1 MNHATQPARTA
12 RTILRLLCVLGIL
25 SLSAATISCQQPSVR
40 SISWYDAKGS
50 RLNFTGSFQ
59 GSNEAGFASRGEK
72 KRYILDSPIQVPDG
86 YATRLL
92 VSSLSSG
99 TQFLVS
105 YGDEKNRGG
114 SLLCTIPAAGS
125 YAFIIPPPQ
134 SRTLKW
140 IEIKAVTIAT
150 LPPAQTAQSSQ
161 TGYPLALQE
170 IRLAPEM
177 RGLLIQ
183 GNTPEISPQ
192 FSRVSRNG
200 SYEYSID
207 APFDGLS
214 QTAYAASQLDVALS
228 GDAGN
233 VAVSW
238 GSQKLTYLHRGG
250 NSAFSIP
257 NGLLEPNPKA
267 ITLDVPSG
275 IRVAAFCVRA
285 VRKADELDRIDPG
298 LLVNSAPLADTPFY
312 FARWDMRPD
321 TLLFLFKDYATQDRY
336 LKRLAFFVEKIG
348 YVGKLATDAE
358 IADQHGW
365 NAHDYRPEDLA
376 RFFETAQEQHF
387 PLSEEEL
394 SLRDILVKAGI
405 LIARGSNFSAGKG
418 AIVSISQESAT
429 YLQYRFLSHELSHAL
444 FFTDTRYRDLVLS
457 LYQRLTDD
465 EKWFLIR
472 YFRWMRYNVDSS
484 YLMANEMQA
493 YLVQQPL
500 KDIQNYFLDT
510 LGSNL
515 AKAHPEL
522 SGTIDAY
529 MSQHLSALIEI
540 ARQLGA
546 YLRASYGLEPGM
558 LYKMK

>member
-1 MNHATQPARTA
+1 MNHATHSARTA
-12 RTILRLLCVLGIL
+12 RAMFNLLSILGIFTL
-25 SLSAATISCQQPSVR
+25 CTAAISCRRPSVS
-40 SISWYDAKGS
+40 SINWYDARGS

-59 GSNEAGFASRGEK
+59 GADEAGFDVRGEK
-72 KRYILDSPIQVPDG
+72 KRYILDSPVKVPDG

-99 TQFLVS
+99 AQFLVNF
-105 YGDEKNRGG
+105 GDDKNRGG
-114 SLLCTIPAAGS
+114 SLMCTIPSAGS
-125 YAFIIPPPQ
+125 YAFIIPSPQ

-140 IEIKAVTIAT
+140 IEIKAVTINA
-150 LPPAQTAQSSQ
+150 LSPAQSSQ
-161 TGYPLALQE
+161 SNQGGYPLAIQE
-170 IRLAPEM
+170 IRLVPEM
-177 RGLLIQ
+177 RGFLLQ
-183 GNTPEISPQ
+183 GDTSEISSQ
-192 FSRVSRNG
+192 FTRNSQNG
-200 SYEYSID
+200 SYKYSISS
-207 APFDGLS
+207 PFEGLS
-214 QTAYAASQLDVALS
+214 QAVCAASQLDVALT

-233 VAVSW
+233 VTVFW
-238 GSQKLTYLHRGG
+238 GNQKLTYLHRGG

-257 NGLLEPNPKA
+257 NGLLEANPKV
-267 ITLDVPSG
+267 ITLEAPAG
-275 IRVAAFCVRA
+275 IRIEAFCVRP
-285 VRKADELDRIDPG
+285 VRKVDELDRIDPG
-298 LLVNSAPLADTPFY
+298 LLVNSAPLTDKPFY
-312 FARWDMRPD
+312 LARWDIRPD
-321 TLLFLFKDYATQDRY
+321 TLIFLYKDYATQDQY

-348 YVGKLATDAE
+348 YVGKLASDSE
-358 IADQHGW
+358 IAEQHGW
-365 NAHDYRPEDLA
+365 NAHDYRPEDIA
-376 RFFETAQEQHF
+376 RFFEMAENQHF
-387 PLSEEEL
+387 PLSKEEL

-418 AIVSISQESAT
+418 AIVSISQESPI

-500 KDIQNYFLDT
+500 KDIQNYFLET
-510 LGSNL
+510 LGPTL

-529 MSQHLSALIEI
+529 MSQHLSALIEN

>member
-1 MNHATQPARTA
+1 MNCVTLSTRTT
-12 RTILRLLCVLGIL
+12 RTILKLLCIVSIFVM
-25 SLSAATISCQQPSVR
+25 SAVSISCQRPSVR
-40 SISWYDAKGS
+40 SISWYDARGA
-50 RLNFTGSFQ
+50 RLHFTGSFQ
-59 GSNEAGFASRGEK
+59 GSNEARFTARGEK
-72 KRYILDSPIQVPDG
+72 KRYILESPIQVPDG

-92 VSSLSSG
+92 MSSLSSG

-114 SLLCTIPAAGS
+114 SLLCTIPSAGN
-125 YAFIIPPPQ
+125 YAFIIPSPQ

-140 IEIKAVTIAT
+140 IEIKAITIAEPT
-150 LPPAQTAQSSQ
+150 PAS
-161 TGYPLALQE
+161 TGLSNQESYPLELQE

-177 RGLLIQ
+177 RGFFIQ
-183 GNTPEISPQ
+183 GDTPEISAH
-192 FSRVSRNG
+192 FSRSSRNG
-200 SYEYSID
+200 EYVYNID
-207 APFDGLS
+207 APFEGLS
-214 QTAYAASQLDVALS
+214 KAVYAASQLDVALS

-238 GSQKLTYLHRGG
+238 GNQKITYLHRGG
-250 NSAFSIP
+250 DSSFSIP
-257 NGLLEPNPKA
+257 SSLLEMNPK
-267 ITLDVPSG
+267 T
-275 IRVAAFCVRA
+275 IRLVAPAGTRIETFCVRPTRR
-285 VRKADELDRIDPG
+285 VDELDRIDPG

-312 FARWDMRPD
+312 LARWDMRPD

-348 YVGKLATDAE
+348 YVGTLAPDSE

-387 PLSEEEL
+387 PLSAEEL
-394 SLRDILVKAGI
+394 TLRDILAKAGI
-405 LIARGSNFSAGKG
+405 IIARGSNFSAGKG
-418 AIVSISQESAT
+418 AIVSISQESAP

-493 YLVQQPL
+493 YLVQQPI
-500 KDIQNYFLDT
+500 KDIQNYFRET

-522 SGTIDAY
+522 SSTIDAY
-529 MSQHLSALIEI
+529 MSQHLPALIEN

-546 YLRASYGLEPGM
+546 YLRASYGLESGM
-558 LYKMK
+558 LYKMR